1 MSQHYPCVVIGG
13 TTSGVGKTSVA
24 TGLMAALT
32 RTGRVVQGHKV
43 GPDYID
49 PSWHELATGRPRRNL
64 DVMMAGADQIAP
76 LVRQAAE
83 GSDLAVIEGVM
94 GLFDGASPKDD
105 HASTAHVARL
115 LNAPIVLVVDAA
127 NVSRSVAATV
137 YGFMQFPG
145 SPGSRPARIAGV
157 IANRVGSA
165 KHADLVTKAIEGIGV
180 PVFGCLPRVP
190 ELATPSRHLGL
201 IPVAERTEQ
210 AQMTVDGLA
219 NWVAADVDI
228 ERIAEWAAQAKLP
241 EVAPWH
247 PGENLL
253 DGANPVRIAV
263 AEGEAFSFQY
273 TENVLAL
280 EAAGA
285 ELVPFDPM
293 TDAAL
298 PEGTEVVWIGGGF
311 PEMHALKLT
320 SNTALIND
328 LKAFADRG
336 GLLMA
341 ECAGLLYLGEILDG
355 HGMAGLIQ
363 TRAAMSTKLTLGYRR
378 AKAGTSSL
386 LWDKGETLTG
396 HEFHRTR
403 LTHLADLPSAWTLTD
418 PYSGQVTTE
427 GVVAGSGNIHAAYLH
442 TQWVNPS
449 PAQRLV
455 RTALAKRQMA
465 A

>member
-1 MSQHYPCVVIGG
+1 MSHHYPCVVIGG

-24 TGLMAALT
+24 TGLMAAIT

-76 LVRQAAE
+76 LVRQAAI

-105 HASTAHVARL
+105 YASTAHVARL
-115 LNAPIVLVVDAA
+115 LQAPIVLVVDAA

-137 YGFMQFPG
+137 YGFMQFAG
-145 SPGSRPARIAGV
+145 SPGTPPARIAGV
-157 IANRVGSA
+157 IANRVGSS
-165 KHADLVTKAIEGIGV
+165 KHAALVTKAIEGIGV
-180 PVFGCLPRVP
+180 PVFGCLPRVQA
-190 ELATPSRHLGL
+190 LATPSRHLGL

-210 AQMTVDGLA
+210 AQITVDGLA
-219 NWVAADVDI
+219 NWVAADVDL
-228 ERIAEWAAQAKLP
+228 ERIIQWAEQANLP
-241 EVAPWH
+241 TVAPWH
-247 PGENLL
+247 PGDNQLE
-253 DGANPVRIAV
+253 GQAPVRIAV
-263 AEGEAFSFQY
+263 AGGEAFSFQY

-280 EAAGA
+280 QAAGA
-285 ELVPFDPM
+285 ELISVDPLH
-293 TDAAL
+293 DAAL
-298 PEGTEVVWIGGGF
+298 PEGTEVLWIGGGF

-320 SNTALIND
+320 ANTAFID
-328 LKAFADRG
+328 EVKAFATRG
-336 GLLMA
+336 GLIIA
-341 ECAGLLYLGEILDG
+341 ECAGLLYLGAALDG
-355 HGMAGLIQ
+355 HPMAGVLD

-378 AKAGTSSL
+378 AKAGTTSL
-386 LWDKGETLTG
+386 LWEKGASLIG

-427 GVVAGSGNIHAAYLH
+427 GVVGGNGSIHAAYLH
-442 TQWVNPS
+442 TQWIDPS
-449 PAQRLV
+449 PAQRLI
-455 RTALAKRQMA
+455 RTALAKRHG
-465 A
+465 